1 MAFKIVSAEDRLKE
15 KRGHKIVIGGVSGVG
30 KTTLV
35 KTLDSDKTL
44 FMDLEAGDAAIQG
57 WPVDVIRP
65 RTWEECRDF
74 ACYLGGANPALNED
88 QIYSASHYER
98 VCQEYGNP
106 TEMLDKFDTI
116 FVDSITVAGRLCF
129 QWCQGQPDC
138 KTSSGRL
145 DTRAVYGMQGREM
158 MSWLTHLQHILDK
171 NVIFVG
177 ILDSKVDD
185 YGRSTYDLQ
194 IEGSKTGRELP
205 GIVDEV
211 ITMAIMPATEDT
223 GAYRAFIC
231 HTLNEWG
238 YPAKDR
244 SGKLELIEEPH
255 LGKLLNKMSGNQ
267 PIQERKL
274 DFSIKEEGGK

>member
-1 MAFKIVSAEDRLKE
+1 MAFKIIDAEPRLKE
-15 KRGHKIVIGGVSGVG
+15 KRGHKIVIGGPSGVG

-35 KTLDSDKTL
+35 RTLPSESTL
-44 FMDLEAGDAAIQG
+44 FMDLEAGDAAIQN
-57 WPVDVIRP
+57 WYIDVIRP

-106 TEMLDKFDTI
+106 TEMLSKYETI

-129 QWCQGQPDC
+129 QWWQGQPDC

-145 DTRAVYGMQGREM
+145 DTRAAYGMQGREM
-158 MSWLTHLQHILDK
+158 MAWLTHLQHIRDK

-185 YGRSTYDLQ
+185 YNRTNYDLQ

-211 ITMAIMPATEDT
+211 ITMAIMPGNEDT
-223 GAYRAFIC
+223 PPYRAFVC

-244 SGKLELIEEPH
+244 SGNLDLIEEPN
-255 LGKLLNKMSGNQ
+255 LGKLLNKISGKEPTQKRN
-267 PIQERKL
+267 L
-274 DFSIKEEGGK
+274 DFSLKDEGGK